1 MAEEKK
7 ARKKVFYKSKNMHY
21 ISMLLMLIGFVMIV
35 IGLVTFFTGHRITDF
50 VPFGGVVIGL
60 IGLWLN
66 KRNMKK

>member
-7 ARKKVFYKSKNMHY
+7 EKKAFYKSKNMHY
-21 ISMLLMLIGFVMIV
+21 LSMLLMLVGFVMIV
-35 IGLVTFFTGHRITDF
+35 IGLVTYFTGKWRNDLI
-50 VPFGGVVIGL
+50 PMAGVIIGL